1 MFVFQCHSRAS
12 PQFEFVC
19 LENQN
24 YAKNVELLSRSYLL
38 ISSEGMWTHLSRAM
52 KVDTIAY
59 SRNKTFIEEFNKQG
73 HFCSGSFEE
82 CLIKLKE
89 KCIDLKI

>member
-1 MFVFQCHSRAS
+1 
-12 PQFEFVC
+12 
-19 LENQN
+19 
-24 YAKNVELLSRSYLL
+24 
-38 ISSEGMWTHLSRAM
+38 MWTHLSRAM